1 MDFITAFENSYVYV
15 RSICSQRPLRKAIRF
30 VREALRLRFA
40 KPYHRNLTSA
50 GYSASS
56 VEKYHYHSDCHR
68 RSGGKPNFRSGVL
81 AHTPKRRSHGV
92 PIFGLSSEI
101 MSQVP
106 VYSVFK
112 DHEAAPVRSQE
123 LTPSHTLNKGWLLA
137 GCFSKKLKKFFRDPL
152 KQKSHLSESGK
163 AAQGL
168 RIYIIGKGLLIPKR
182 GISSPSYV

>member
-1 MDFITAFENSYVYV
+1 
-15 RSICSQRPLRKAIRF
+15 
-30 VREALRLRFA
+30 
-40 KPYHRNLTSA
+40 
-50 GYSASS
+50 
-56 VEKYHYHSDCHR
+56 
-68 RSGGKPNFRSGVL
+68 
-81 AHTPKRRSHGV
+81 
-92 PIFGLSSEI
+92 

-123 LTPSHTLNKGWLLA
+123 LTPSHTLNKGWVLA